1 MQNCMKSCNSCRGNL
16 TFSAESPRKILFPC
30 QLFRDFISEI
40 VLSPG
45 VLIISFDSTRHISQ
59 WIVLEHTH
67 SFMGNTIFG
76 TGYTHWHG
84 VLVCCGHFTF
94 TRPPCVTK
102 MQKLPYLPDAVV
114 PLLLHVTSEFY
125 FHTAFPPIFS
135 PFRYQCF
142 KLFLD
147 MFSGY

>member
-1 MQNCMKSCNSCRGNL
+1 
-16 TFSAESPRKILFPC
+16 
-30 QLFRDFISEI
+30 
-40 VLSPG
+40 
-45 VLIISFDSTRHISQ
+45 
-59 WIVLEHTH
+59 
-67 SFMGNTIFG
+67 MGDTIFG
-76 TGYTHWHG
+76 TGYTHWYG

-94 TRPPCVTK
+94 TCPPCVTK

-125 FHTAFPPIFS
+125 FHTAFPPIFL

-147 MFSGY
+147 MFFGYQNKSISCYYLDLHDLSLGKKN

>member
-1 MQNCMKSCNSCRGNL
+1 
-16 TFSAESPRKILFPC
+16 
-30 QLFRDFISEI
+30 
-40 VLSPG
+40 
-45 VLIISFDSTRHISQ
+45 
-59 WIVLEHTH
+59 
-67 SFMGNTIFG
+67 MGDTIFG

-114 PLLLHVTSEFY
+114 PLLLHVNSEFY
-125 FHTAFPPIFS
+125 FHTAFPPIFL
-135 PFRYQCF
+135 PFRYQCL

-147 MFSGY
+147 MFFGY

>member
-1 MQNCMKSCNSCRGNL
+1 
-16 TFSAESPRKILFPC
+16 
-30 QLFRDFISEI
+30 
-40 VLSPG
+40 
-45 VLIISFDSTRHISQ
+45 
-59 WIVLEHTH
+59 
-67 SFMGNTIFG
+67 MGNTIFG

-125 FHTAFPPIFS
+125 FTL
-135 PFRYQCF
+135 
-142 KLFLD
+142 LFLPYFCLFGTGLLNCFL
-147 MFSGY
+147 MCFLVIKISQ